1 MTVLSFLA
9 CAAVLFDSD
18 GVLVDSDDSV
28 RFAWTRWATTYG
40 LSPDEV
46 LPMVHGRRSIET
58 VRLLIDG
65 SLRSEALAMIDR
77 FELEDAVRVAV
88 MPGADALVRSIPR
101 DRWAVIT
108 SAVTALARARL
119 SAARLPDPPVLVA
132 AEDVVNGKPDPGGY
146 LAAAK
151 ATHASPADAVVLED
165 SAAGVQAARLA
176 GVKYVVGVGERAL
189 DTDADVVVQDLRA
202 LNWDMNGLTVKT
214 AIRDG
219 SQR

>member
-1 MTVLSFLA
+1 VTALSFLA

-28 RFAWTRWATTYG
+28 RSAWTRWATTYG

-46 LPMVHGRRSIET
+46 LPLVHGRRSIET

-65 SLRSEALAMIDR
+65 PRRSEALAMVDR
-77 FELEDAVRVAV
+77 FELEDAVRVAAV
-88 MPGADALVRSIPR
+88 PGADALVSSIPR
-101 DRWAVIT
+101 DRWAVVT

-119 SAARLPDPPVLVA
+119 SAAGLPAPPVLVA

-151 ATHASPADAVVLED
+151 ALRTSPAHAVVLED
-165 SAAGVQAARLA
+165 SAAGVQAARAA
-176 GVKYVVGVGERAL
+176 GVRYVVGVGERSM
-189 DTDADVVVQDLRA
+189 DTDADIVVQDLRA
-202 LNWDMNGLTVKT
+202 LRWVMNGLTVQK

-219 SQR
+219 SHR